1 MSPAVLIMCC
11 VDNRHRNGDVNE
23 PRIHRR
29 PISRHISEVPMR
41 RVSGFLHLV
50 LAMFFL
56 ASCDGDEVSG
66 PSSIVETVA
75 VIPGAFSL
83 VVDDTIR
90 LKTLARGDIGN
101 PLVGRPVVWET
112 SSSSVATVSQS
123 GLVTAVG
130 TGAVNINAIVEGK
143 VGTATITV
151 SPHFATEAFAS
162 VAAGGAHTCALT
174 SSGVAYCWGRDENGQ
189 LGVPPP
195 VTTCLNPPL
204 ACALVPFPVD
214 GGLKFERLSAGGA
227 HTCGLTSD
235 GSAWCWGSNAFGQLG
250 DGSLTARHAPV
261 AVATTE
267 RFTRIAAGQAHTC
280 AVTGG
285 GAAWCW
291 GENNRG
297 QLGDGTTQRRQI
309 PVQVVAAGVA
319 FQQIAPAADGFRGF
333 TCGLA
338 STGTAWC
345 WGANDRGQLGRGNR
359 VSVSTP
365 HPQPQPVSGTLVF
378 TTLVAGFSDH
388 VCGITAAGA
397 GYCWGGGS
405 SGQLGDGLQVDSWL
419 PLALPGDMSLTQL
432 VPAGTSGDGGF
443 TCGLTS
449 SGAAY
454 CWGSN
459 TNATIGDGTTGGQRT
474 RPVAVTGGHQF
485 ASLSGGTGHACG
497 RTVGGV
503 VYCWGSGRA
512 GQLGNNYMTVSA
524 QPVKVMGQR

>member
-1 MSPAVLIMCC
+1 VLS
-11 VDNRHRNGDVNE
+11 RHRTGELKKPLN
-23 PRIHRR
+23 HRR
-29 PISRHISEVPMR
+29 PIRRHVSEVPMR
-41 RVSGFLHLV
+41 RVSGFLHQV
-50 LAMFFL
+50 LALLFL
-56 ASCDGDEVSG
+56 ASCDGEELSG

-75 VIPGAFSL
+75 VIPGVFSM

-90 LKTLARGDIGN
+90 LTIIARGDIGN

-112 SSSSVATVSQS
+112 SSASVATVSAS

-130 TGAVNINAIVEGK
+130 TGAVNINATVEGK

-162 VAAGGAHTCALT
+162 VTAGGAHSCALT
-174 SSGVAYCWGRDENGQ
+174 TNGVAYCWGRGESGQ

-195 VTTCLNPPL
+195 VTTCLSPPL
-204 ACALVPFPVD
+204 ACALVPFPVA

-227 HTCGLTSD
+227 YTCGLTSD
-235 GSAWCWGSNAFGQLG
+235 GTAWCWGSNSFGQLG
-250 DGSLTARHAPV
+250 DGTQTTRNAPV

-280 AVTGG
+280 ALTVS

-291 GENNRG
+291 GANTRG
-297 QLGDGTTQRRQI
+297 ELGDGTTQRRTS
-309 PVQVVAAGVA
+309 PVQVVAPDGVA
-319 FQQIAPAADGFRGF
+319 FQQIASGADDFRGF

-359 VSVSTP
+359 DLSLSA
-365 HPQPQPVSGTLVF
+365 HPQPAPVSGSLVF
-378 TTLVAGFSDH
+378 ATLVAGFADH
-388 VCGITAAGA
+388 VCGLTAAGA
-397 GYCWGGGS
+397 AYCWGAGS
-405 SGQLGDGLQVDSWL
+405 YGQLGDGLTVDSWL
-419 PLALPGDMSLTQL
+419 PLALPGGMSFVQVL
-432 VPAGTSGDGGF
+432 PAGPSGDGGF

-459 TNATIGDGTTGGQRT
+459 TNATVGDGTTGGQRT
-474 RPVAVTGGHQF
+474 RPVAVTGSHQF
-485 ASLSGGTGHACG
+485 ASLSAGMGHVCG

-512 GQLGNNYMTVSA
+512 GQLGTNYTSVSA
-524 QPVKVMGQR
+524 QPVKVIGQP